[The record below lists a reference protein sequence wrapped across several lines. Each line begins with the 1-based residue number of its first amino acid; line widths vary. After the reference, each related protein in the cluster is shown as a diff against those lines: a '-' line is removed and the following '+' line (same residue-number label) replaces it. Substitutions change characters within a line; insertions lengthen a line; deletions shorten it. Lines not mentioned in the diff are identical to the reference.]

1 MFNNTIS
8 FYGESQ
14 NYSHGYANTY
24 NRTGNIRYITR
35 ISNALRLATSLIRY
49 LRTKITEINIINI
62 DAFELLEI
70 NRYTKEREENSG
82 EIARQLGYHPLVS
95 YFHRRFCVY
104 ECFASA
110 SIKETSAVLMESF
123 FLLFFFRFYKTPY
136 CV

>member
-8 FYGESQ
+8 LYGESQ

-24 NRTGNIRYITR
+24 NRTENIRYITR

-70 NRYTKEREENSG
+70 NRYTKEKGGKFKGNCSATRIS
-82 EIARQLGYHPLVS
+82 P
-95 YFHRRFCVY
+95 FC
-104 ECFASA
+104 F
-110 SIKETSAVLMESF
+110 VL
-123 FLLFFFRFYKTPY
+123 LQKILR
-136 CV
+136 V